1 MGTVTNI
8 NLLVRML
15 LKREKEEDLVLYD
28 DHGEAWRISF
38 ASDIN
43 RAAAGDR
50 DAAGATGARAIEFR
64 GSDGE
69 PLRVLYDGDAT
80 REEELRFDEV
90 VVHFLK
96 AQD

>member
-1 MGTVTNI
+1 
-8 NLLVRML
+8 ML
-15 LKREKEEDLVLYD
+15 LKREREEALVLYD
-28 DHGEAWRISF
+28 DHGEAWKITF
-38 ASDIN
+38 ASAADS
-43 RAAAGDR
+43 AAAGDG
-50 DAAGATGARAIEFR
+50 DGAVAISARAIEFR

>member
-1 MGTVTNI
+1 
-8 NLLVRML
+8 ML

-28 DHGEAWRISF
+28 DHGEAWKITF
-38 ASDIN
+38 ASVVDS
-43 RAAAGDR
+43 AAAGDS
-50 DAAGATGARAIEFR
+50 DGAVATSARVIEFR
-64 GSDGE
+64 SSYSE
-69 PLRVLYDGDAT
+69 PLRVLYDGEAK